1 MEVRHG
7 AQHGQLLDGLMGRS
21 VLSHADAVMGKYIG
35 KGHAHKSGQPCHWL
49 CIIAEH
55 KEGGHECP
63 QAAVKHET
71 ISNSGHGQLADTEMQ
86 VASGIVILGE
96 IAHVSHV
103 GLGGRS
109 QVCRSSNQVRHQVLK
124 LLKLLAGQAP
134 GSIRLVLKCPV
145 VFTVINIIS
154 QIRIIEFIP

>member
-1 MEVRHG
+1 
-7 AQHGQLLDGLMGRS
+7 MGWS
-21 VLSHADAVMGKYIG
+21 VLAHADAVMGKYKG

-55 KEGGHECP
+55 KEGGHKCP
-63 QAAVKHET
+63 QAAVKHKT
-71 ISNSGHGQLADTEMQ
+71 VSDSGHGQLADAEMQ

-96 IAHVSHV
+96 VPHISHI
-103 GLGGRS
+103 GLSGGS
-109 QVCRSSNQVRHQVLK
+109 QVCCSSNQVRHQVLK
-124 LLKLLAGQAP
+124 FLKLLAGQAS